1 MNKYYIF
8 SGFIGFVIGA
18 IAGGGTIYVRQKRKY
33 EKILEEYGVN
43 DIPEDRSI
51 EIEKARKKFFE
62 EQHKAD
68 SEENSNDGKEDEEL
82 VYNLSEIKAKL
93 KKNKQVTTDYAKMYS
108 AGELVDT
115 KAEQGEPDPEEEA
128 DGEDEEEK
136 DERTASNIFKEI
148 KKNYGRAP
156 RIVKEEDVDD
166 EHEGWDISS
175 LFLYSNGVV
184 TDEDDNVIDGEELE
198 TMVGDCLTK
207 YDFVHSNEKIIYVQC
222 FKLNTFYEINKFNKP
237 FDS

>member
-8 SGFIGFVIGA
+8 SGFVGLVIGA
-18 IAGGGTIYVRQKRKY
+18 LTGGATMYVRQKRKY

-43 DIPEDRSI
+43 DIPEDRSL
-51 EIEKARKKFFE
+51 EIENARKKFFE
-62 EQHKAD
+62 EQRNAEPEKDA
-68 SEENSNDGKEDEEL
+68 EEEEQL

-115 KAEQGEPDPEEEA
+115 KAELGEPDPEDVA

-136 DERTASNIFKEI
+136 EERTASNIFNEI

-156 RIVKEEDVDD
+156 RIVKEEDVD
-166 EHEGWDISS
+166 ETAEGWDVSS

-184 TDEDDNVIDGEELE
+184 TDEDDNVIDGEALDN
-198 TMVGDCLTK
+198 MVGDCLTK
-207 YDFVHSNEKIIYVQC
+207 YDFINSDEKLIYIQC
-222 FKLNTFYEINKFNKP
+222 FKLNTFYEINKFDKP
-237 FDS
+237 FED

>member
-1 MNKYYIF
+1 M
-8 SGFIGFVIGA
+8 A
-18 IAGGGTIYVRQKRKY
+18 IAGLNLNL
-33 EKILEEYGVN
+33 LELTQR
-43 DIPEDRSI
+43 RSDLEN
-51 EIEKARKKFFE
+51 EISYFFE
-62 EQHKAD
+62 KPVVDPEQLKPL
-68 SEENSNDGKEDEEL
+68 SMDEVHQMAAE
-82 VYNLSEIKAKL
+82 
-93 KKNKQVTTDYAKMYS
+93 YAKMYS